1 MKVFK
6 KMMSILLVLALLM
19 GMTACKSGSDE
30 TSKKK
35 KAKKTETVSV
45 NDNDDEDDED
55 DDEDDEDEVE
65 TVDPSVVDEVISAPI
80 LGEAKQIN
88 LTTDMGVK
96 VDIDEDLD
104 IPSDAKL
111 QVTQMEEEVDERI
124 GAHVTEYEITLG
136 DLHELD
142 GFVTIRLPY
151 NEQNIQAGQD
161 PAECVAAMYYN
172 EDEKIWEPVIYDVD
186 TQAKEVI
193 ITTDHFSVYG
203 CFEFENIGKREAQ
216 VTNISKE
223 IESIDLATIK
233 KVLEEYS
240 YYEFPDESCRAA
252 AIPFVEDSFK
262 AFVNNTSDA
271 STYVGNIITN
281 LVNMAGGDEWTKQ
294 YPKMGTIYDCLG
306 KAGLACSVAAYAIH
320 LSKQDKTSDDILNL
334 YKETAYLLVTVSG
347 MTTLGSIAAA
357 VWVVDVALE
366 KSMGFVYDMVK
377 EDERKAYRY
386 YMGQSDFNHKPMNR
400 KDWRK
405 VIYETAK
412 KGIYDPTSGTPIKD
426 FDANQAIMKKIDDYC
441 NEYWNLSEEDRR
453 LVNLKVGQKG
463 AWNPSQSIRE
473 AITNEYK
480 GELLDDLQG
489 VFNAVEKQLLN
500 EAKASAIKELNK
512 LKKYFNETTTVKIH
526 EVVEKGKNPAYA
538 GYKVVF
544 GPLSK
549 AADMADWTVML
560 DDKGCATVP
569 ITWIG
574 YILAGEPKEVRLYK
588 PDKDP
593 TKVKPLARIPFSIN
607 SPDVELKFDGGIP
620 EEFLGSYTGSLTI
633 TNLEL
638 TQEAYEYIKEQSKNA
653 DPEEG
658 SINIDYSQY
667 SKPECDAMLMSMI
680 EEEGKKNWT
689 ISDLTIASEDPSSG
703 QCDITITLDLKEGGT
718 SKVTLKALYQD
729 GAFSFSGSVPNV
741 AEAARLFGGE
751 DTQAKD
757 IQFEGVIKAEEKNG
771 KITLKGDGI
780 VMRYWELQTGM
791 HMEDIT
797 MSIEAT
803 KS

>member
-1 MKVFK
+1 
-6 KMMSILLVLALLM
+6 MSILLVLALLM

-45 NDNDDEDDED
+45 NDDDDED
-55 DDEDDEDEVE
+55 DDDEDDDEDEVE

-80 LGEAKQIN
+80 MEEAKQIN

-96 VDIDEDLD
+96 VDIDADLD

-111 QVTQMEEEVDERI
+111 QVTQMEEEVDEKI

-151 NEQNIQAGQD
+151 NEQNIEAGQD
-161 PAECVAAMYYN
+161 PAECVAAMYFN

-281 LVNMAGGDEWTKQ
+281 LVNMGGGDEWTKQ

-357 VWVVDVALE
+357 VWVVDVAL
-366 KSMGFVYDMVK
+366 
-377 EDERKAYRY
+377 
-386 YMGQSDFNHKPMNR
+386 
-400 KDWRK
+400 
-405 VIYETAK
+405 
-412 KGIYDPTSGTPIKD
+412 
-426 FDANQAIMKKIDDYC
+426 
-441 NEYWNLSEEDRR
+441 
-453 LVNLKVGQKG
+453 
-463 AWNPSQSIRE
+463 
-473 AITNEYK
+473 
-480 GELLDDLQG
+480 
-489 VFNAVEKQLLN
+489 
-500 EAKASAIKELNK
+500 
-512 LKKYFNETTTVKIH
+512 
-526 EVVEKGKNPAYA
+526 
-538 GYKVVF
+538 
-544 GPLSK
+544 
-549 AADMADWTVML
+549 
-560 DDKGCATVP
+560 
-569 ITWIG
+569 
-574 YILAGEPKEVRLYK
+574 
-588 PDKDP
+588 
-593 TKVKPLARIPFSIN
+593 
-607 SPDVELKFDGGIP
+607 
-620 EEFLGSYTGSLTI
+620 
-633 TNLEL
+633 
-638 TQEAYEYIKEQSKNA
+638 
-653 DPEEG
+653 
-658 SINIDYSQY
+658 
-667 SKPECDAMLMSMI
+667 
-680 EEEGKKNWT
+680 
-689 ISDLTIASEDPSSG
+689 
-703 QCDITITLDLKEGGT
+703 
-718 SKVTLKALYQD
+718 
-729 GAFSFSGSVPNV
+729 
-741 AEAARLFGGE
+741 
-751 DTQAKD
+751 
-757 IQFEGVIKAEEKNG
+757 
-771 KITLKGDGI
+771 
-780 VMRYWELQTGM
+780 
-791 HMEDIT
+791 
-797 MSIEAT
+797 
-803 KS
+803 